1 MSSGIDNKFVI
12 FKLDKEYYGIPIDK
26 VISIEK
32 IEKSTRVPNSPKHV
46 KGVINLRGEVI
57 TLIDLRQ
64 KLNMELKETNNNSR
78 IIIVSNDDI
87 VAGLIVDSS
96 SEVMEINKDNID
108 NPPSTTEN
116 DYLSFVYGIGKT
128 ADKLVILL
136 ELSKILEY

>member
-12 FKLDKEYYGIPIDK
+12 FKLNKEYYGIPIDK

-32 IEKSTRVPNSPKHV
+32 IEKSTRVPNAPKHV

-64 KLNMELKETNNNSR
+64 KLNMELQETNNNSR

-96 SEVMEINKDNID
+96 SEVMEIDKDNID

-116 DYLSFVYGIGKT
+116 DYLSFVYGIGK
-128 ADKLVILL
+128 AEDKLVILL